1 MASESIARCLRCI
14 LPNLQDALFTLRRD
28 DEPDYEPLMHGGA
41 AESLFVTS
49 RVKKS
54 IRRIIQSRRLRAESF
69 A

>member
-28 DEPDYEPLMHGGA
+28 DEPLMHGGA